1 MPAIFDGFDCPIK
14 NYYNVLIRHLFNP
27 VKILNGERKVSGELN
42 SRICSIPKK
51 DTENFHGLK
60 FKTLK

>member
-1 MPAIFDGFDCPIK
+1 MSAIFDGFDFAIE
-14 NYYNVLIRHLFNP
+14 NYYNGLIRHLFNP

-42 SRICSIPKK
+42 SRIYSIPKNN
-51 DTENFHGLK
+51 TENFHGLK